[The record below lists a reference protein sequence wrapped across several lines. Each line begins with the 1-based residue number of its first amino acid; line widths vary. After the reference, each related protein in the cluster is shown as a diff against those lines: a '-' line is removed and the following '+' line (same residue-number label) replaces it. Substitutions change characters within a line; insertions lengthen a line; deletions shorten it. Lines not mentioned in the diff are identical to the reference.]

1 MCVNCVL
8 TVQFLLHCLTLKV
21 LFLNHTKPITNV
33 SWKYFQYLKG
43 QEMISCLP
51 FRILDSYKVL
61 IYPDTLWL
69 FIGKLPSIFQKM
81 GSRFKSSIPRQKM
94 GPHPPPPK
102 KGYPYQNTTQHWML
116 HSFSMLNP
124 LKHAQEAQLTI
135 NRKKYY

>member
-33 SWKYFQYLKG
+33 SWKNFQYLKG

-61 IYPDTLWL
+61 IYPDTL
-69 FIGKLPSIFQKM
+69 
-81 GSRFKSSIPRQKM
+81 
-94 GPHPPPPK
+94 
-102 KGYPYQNTTQHWML
+102 
-116 HSFSMLNP
+116 
-124 LKHAQEAQLTI
+124 
-135 NRKKYY
+135 